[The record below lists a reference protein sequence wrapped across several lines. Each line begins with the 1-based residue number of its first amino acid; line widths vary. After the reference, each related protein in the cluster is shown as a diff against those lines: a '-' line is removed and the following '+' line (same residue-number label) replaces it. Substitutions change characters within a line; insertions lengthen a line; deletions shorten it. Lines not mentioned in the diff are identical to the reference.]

1 MNISAVN
8 GFLPFEINAPAYQ
21 HPPAGL
27 QSPAG
32 SGLETHQLVT
42 TANNPAVSHQI

>member
-21 HPPAGL
+21 HPPAGF

-32 SGLETHQLVT
+32 SGLETHQTVT
-42 TANNPAVSHQI
+42 VG